1 MRWERLSDGGCGVD
15 FDNSGGGWSS
25 EDAACAMPGEEPCLL
40 RDVMESEEERGTWT
54 KADDAGRR
62 ENGRRRGNRT
72 GRKPRMAA

>member
-1 MRWERLSDGGCGVD
+1 
-15 FDNSGGGWSS
+15 
-25 EDAACAMPGEEPCLL
+25 
-40 RDVMESEEERGTWT
+40 MESEEERGTWT